1 MKLQMLYNFLLIGS
15 SLLVWVFMT
24 AAKHAE
30 YDTNYVFFASAVLI
44 SLLATLFII
53 LAAIFKRHLVKA
65 SALITILF
73 IITSSPLG
81 IYFLLELAGF
91 KMKS

>member
-1 MKLQMLYNFLLIGS
+1 MSHERPFFETVLVKQQMKLQNLYNFLLIGS

-44 SLLATLFII
+44 SLLATLFP
-53 LAAIFKRHLVKA
+53 F
-65 SALITILF
+65 
-73 IITSSPLG
+73 
-81 IYFLLELAGF
+81 
-91 KMKS
+91 